1 MNPVNVAISLNNL
14 TSDAPTVADP
24 SQDLTITLK
33 ANEGYLLP
41 KTVSVS
47 VGNVQLSLDEYVYDS
62 STGKL
67 TIPSKKIVG
76 DIEIEASALE
86 NSSSN
91 SDGTGSGSDFGN
103 GSEPSN
109 SPSNTQSD
117 THNLPETSDSAIP
130 IAIVMLILGIGAIM
144 GIAIALRKMRR

>member
-86 NSSSN
+86 NSSSD

-130 IAIVMLILGIGAIM
+130 IAIVMLILGIGAII
-144 GIAIALRKMRR
+144 GIAIALQKMRR

>member
-67 TIPSKKIVG
+67 TILSKKIVG

-86 NSSSN
+86 NSSSD